1 MVDLKVQTLQDVF
14 ENIFWDFKFR
24 SNRINVNSFPKFAQ
38 HLMNSIISGL
48 YRMKINLYKI
58 IDWQINH
65 ICKRTLMHIVEIMYS
80 KYTLHPL
87 FNTIKSVCLLF
98 VKYWTNNYSQLL
110 WTNSNSHWP
119 VHWVDKILV
128 FKMNILMKK

>member
-1 MVDLKVQTLQDVF
+1 MKDMVDLKVQSLQDVF

-58 IDWQINH
+58 ID
-65 ICKRTLMHIVEIMYS
+65 
-80 KYTLHPL
+80 
-87 FNTIKSVCLLF
+87 
-98 VKYWTNNYSQLL
+98 
-110 WTNSNSHWP
+110 
-119 VHWVDKILV
+119 
-128 FKMNILMKK
+128 